1 MFASPDNQVEVCN
14 ELQQFCCLA
23 DLNSKFPEA
32 QIKMKLVIM
41 MMFFVIAEII
51 VVAKKKEPVLCNLQ
65 KSKANFTLA
74 GLFPLHDA
82 KGSKDDSC
90 RGSKLD
96 PDGMFEALSMIYA
109 VETINQNEV
118 LLPGINLAADIQDT
132 CLNVKVAVKE
142 YLSFDFVTDFYY
154 HGSLQSSYSKQ
165 GLTFGVIGT
174 RTSAISHSV
183 STLSNIFNVPIIS
196 YKATSPLLSNQ
207 DRFRSFFRT
216 APSDKLLVMSV
227 LDFLH
232 KSNWSLFSIIHTKTD
247 YATSAFDSFLSEI
260 RTRKLSQSGNDVCL
274 MGHHVILPDSKED
287 MIKELA
293 ELKSKRSNVTVV
305 LAHSTDAILI
315 LEEAA
320 KMNFTNTVWIL
331 SGGFTPKMAELCR
344 EFSGRIITIDL
355 QQGNITKFVNFINET
370 ANKYSGAKSSEI
382 RSDIGNFT
390 SQIQMDSTLLS
401 KIPFTI
407 PYVIDAATAAAHALH
422 MTLNCTA
429 ETCSIADFSQ
439 RLVEIKSICRQRID
453 F

>member
-1 MFASPDNQVEVCN
+1 
-14 ELQQFCCLA
+14 
-23 DLNSKFPEA
+23 
-32 QIKMKLVIM
+32 MKLVVM
-41 MMFFVIAEII
+41 MMFFVTAEII
-51 VVAKKKEPVLCNLQ
+51 VVAKQKEASLCNLQ

-82 KGSKDDSC
+82 TGSRDDCC
-90 RGSKLD
+90 RGNKID
-96 PDGMFEALSMIYA
+96 PDGMFEALAMLYA

-118 LLPGINLAADIQDT
+118 LLPGINLAADIQDS

-142 YLSFDFVTDFYY
+142 YLSFDFVSDFYY
-154 HGSLQSSYSKQ
+154 HGSLQSSYPKQ
-165 GLTFGVIGT
+165 GRTFGVIGS

-183 STLSNIFNVPIIS
+183 STLSNIFNVPVIS

-216 APSDKLLVMSV
+216 VPSDKLLVMSV

-247 YATSAFDSFLSEI
+247 YATSAFDLLLSEI
-260 RTRKLSQSGNDVCL
+260 RTRKLSQSEKDVCL
-274 MGHHVILPDSKED
+274 MSHHVILPNSKEED
-287 MIKELA
+287 VTKELA

-315 LEEAA
+315 LKGAV

-331 SGGFTPKMAELCR
+331 SDGFTPKMSELCG
-344 EFSGRIITIDL
+344 ELFGRIITIDFK
-355 QQGNITKFVNFINET
+355 QANISKYVNFVNET
-370 ANKYSGAKSSEI
+370 AHKYSGAKSSEI
-382 RSDIGNFT
+382 RSDVGNFT
-390 SQIQMDSTLLS
+390 SQIHMDSTLLR

-407 PYVIDAATAAAHALH
+407 PYVIDAVMAAAHALH

-429 ETCSIADFSQ
+429 KTCCIADFSQ
-439 RLVEIKSICRQRID
+439 RLVEIKIMSVGNE
-453 F
+453 